1 METINCL
8 ANVNFWLSKMERG
21 FFHYIKIMYNVCDFK
36 MKLTFIAHLEK
47 KGVIANKITH

>member
-1 METINCL
+1 MLIFGYL
-8 ANVNFWLSKMERG
+8 RWRG
-21 FFHYIKIMYNVCDFK
+21 FFFHYIKIMYNVCDFK